1 MSCLFIYF
9 CYFIY
14 RGTSLKPTFVNG
26 ALLLTYIS
34 DFFGGVSAWYK
45 PTTLWVNVFYT
56 HSKPLLFFK
65 FGKNVPALHYPHHY
79 CPLTTITFFTQ
90 LCSII
95 ASYFFSSISTLDT
108 FDQRL
113 NAELA
118 ASTAFS
124 KSITPDS
131 GYLHNASPVLGFNV
145 SANLPS
151 SGGTNSPLI
160 KL

>member
-1 MSCLFIYF
+1 MHVCLDGGFLVLP
-9 CYFIY
+9 
-14 RGTSLKPTFVNG
+14 SLVSRFWRSEHIHIGLIPLPAWATAGVVSLLCNYHHRYIG
-26 ALLLTYIS
+26 ALSSPPYNLLVLQGFI
-34 DFFGGVSAWYK
+34 
-45 PTTLWVNVFYT
+45 
-56 HSKPLLFFK
+56 PLL
-65 FGKNVPALHYPHHY
+65 
-79 CPLTTITFFTQ
+79 
-90 LCSII
+90 
-95 ASYFFSSISTLDT
+95 TLDT
-108 FDQRL
+108 FDQSL

-151 SGGTNSPLI
+151 SGGTNSPLM

>member
-1 MSCLFIYF
+1 MEKRAHTYWSISTSCMGHLIFTHYKTQLFIVKSKVAGNRSPKICAGVVLSSLSNYH
-9 CYFIY
+9 Y
-14 RGTSLKPTFVNG
+14 RYVVVLSFPPQLL
-26 ALLLTYIS
+26 ALI
-34 DFFGGVSAWYK
+34 
-45 PTTLWVNVFYT
+45 
-56 HSKPLLFFK
+56 PL
-65 FGKNVPALHYPHHY
+65 V
-79 CPLTTITFFTQ
+79 
-90 LCSII
+90 
-95 ASYFFSSISTLDT
+95 TLDT
-108 FDQRL
+108 FDQSL

-151 SGGTNSPLI
+151 SGGTNSPLM